1 MLQRSNEAPVHARR
15 LHAVPGVCVQQ
26 RVMEEAMA
34 QAQAMEGGGK
44 VPATSE
50 WAQEYITRFRLEERL

>member
-1 MLQRSNEAPVHARR
+1 
-15 LHAVPGVCVQQ
+15 
-26 RVMEEAMA
+26 MEEAMA